1 MKAHPKGKKY
11 QTEKHFN
18 HRSIEFVCIGA
29 FLLVEIAY
37 TGKKNQNTHHDKTTT
52 FAQNVE
58 DSKRIIFARDTI
70 QLNRRSFLNVF
81 CERYSFVAR
90 NKGRGGGGK
99 DLKRYCGF
107 RWLRRPHNAKNHLL
121 SVRQERINT
130 TRVRNI
136 PMHGAAG
143 GKRQYIFFKS

>member
-18 HRSIEFVCIGA
+18 HKSIEFVCIGA

-37 TGKKNQNTHHDKTTT
+37 TDKKNQNTHHDKTTT

-90 NKGRGGGGK
+90 NKGKGGR
-99 DLKRYCGF
+99 KRF
-107 RWLRRPHNAKNHLL
+107 KTILRI
-121 SVRQERINT
+121 SV
-130 TRVRNI
+130 
-136 PMHGAAG
+136 AAAATQCE
-143 GKRQYIFFKS
+143 KPFVKCPARTH